1 MAQSEH
7 IIKNYDMLLSH
18 GETKTRKVAL
28 DIAEAAIQRAIPYHE
43 TLRLIR
49 RTPESISIGERTIF
63 LREID
68 HIYVV
73 GVGKGAYP
81 IAQALE
87 EKLGDLI
94 IFKFQS
100 RRGEGTARNY
110 RRHYVRQSRCT

>member
-49 RTPESISIGERTIF
+49 RTPNPSQSEKEQFSS
-63 LREID
+63 
-68 HIYVV
+68 
-73 GVGKGAYP
+73 
-81 IAQALE
+81 
-87 EKLGDLI
+87 EKLI
-94 IFKFQS
+94 IS
-100 RRGEGTARNY
+100 ML
-110 RRHYVRQSRCT
+110 

>member
-94 IFKFQS
+94 DEGVVLVKKGDT
-100 RRGEGTARNY
+100 RRLKRIEIIESAG
-110 RRHYVRQSRCT
+110 

>member
-18 GETKTRKVAL
+18 GGETKTRKVAL

-49 RTPESISIGERTIF
+49 RTPESISIGERTIS

-87 EKLGDLI
+87 GKTGRSDRTKVSCWSKRAI
-94 IFKFQS
+94 
-100 RRGEGTARNY
+100 RAG
-110 RRHYVRQSRCT
+110 

>member
-49 RTPESISIGERTIF
+49 RTPESMVSSNRLIYKLLKLVEQKT
-63 LREID
+63 LR
-68 HIYVV
+68 
-73 GVGKGAYP
+73 
-81 IAQALE
+81 
-87 EKLGDLI
+87 
-94 IFKFQS
+94 
-100 RRGEGTARNY
+100 
-110 RRHYVRQSRCT
+110 

>member
-43 TLRLIR
+43 TLRLIQ

-68 HIYVV
+68 HIY
-73 GVGKGAYP
+73 
-81 IAQALE
+81 
-87 EKLGDLI
+87 EKELI
-94 IFKFQS
+94 
-100 RRGEGTARNY
+100 RLPRL
-110 RRHYVRQSRCT
+110 